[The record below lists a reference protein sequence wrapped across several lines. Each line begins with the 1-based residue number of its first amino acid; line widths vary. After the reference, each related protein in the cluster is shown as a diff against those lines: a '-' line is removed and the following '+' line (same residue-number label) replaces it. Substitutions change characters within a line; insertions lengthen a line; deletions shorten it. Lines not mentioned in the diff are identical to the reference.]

1 MRRAASLESQQ
12 QLPDE
17 GAHEARSPS
26 DPARVV
32 DASSPDAPK
41 ALKVQVLNSICRLR
55 NRRMM
60 SCQHLAATLQ
70 S

>member
-12 QLPDE
+12 QLPEE
-17 GAHEARSPS
+17 GANEARSPS

-41 ALKVQVLNSICRLR
+41 ALKVWVHRFTKSDIHLHK
-55 NRRMM
+55 
-60 SCQHLAATLQ
+60 QHKI
-70 S
+70 